1 MSKTEYQLDV
11 SDAEV
16 YEIGNRVRWLPG
28 EIKDCR
34 HKSARDKAPMSD
46 ELVFNLLRQIIE
58 RGSPE
63 QRQEIAWAVS
73 GIQRRD
79 LRIKGLEAQHNASLR
94 AHQDN
99 SEPTE

>member
-1 MSKTEYQLDV
+1 MPKTTYQLDV

-16 YEIGNRVRWLPG
+16 YEIANRVRWMPG
-28 EIKDCR
+28 EITDCR
-34 HKSARDKAPMSD
+34 HESALDKDPMSD

-63 QRQEIAWAVS
+63 QREQIAWAVG
-73 GIQRRD
+73 GIHRRD
-79 LRIKGLEAQHNASLR
+79 QRIQELEAQHNAFLR
-94 AHQDN
+94 ENQDN